1 MENSIRVLVVVLCA
15 VISVFGDSAVTK
27 QRTVTK
33 LAEGVY
39 EIRHPDAPDTFPQS
53 NTTVIIGDEAVLVV
67 DSTYLPSAAK
77 EDIAQIKK
85 WTNKPVRYLLN
96 THWHFDHTMGNAAY
110 AEAFPGLLIIA
121 QRETRNSCVGYNP
134 GWFERFPK
142 RAEVFKKALDSGKDT
157 NGNPLTEQ
165 DRKDY
170 QTAIEGISPVWAE
183 YKVLKDRTPNVV
195 FDSEMDLDLGNRE
208 VRLQFLGKG
217 NTMGDAIA
225 YLPKE
230 KILVTGDLLVH
241 PIPYLGGGFPT
252 EHLATLKKLAL
263 IDAETIVPGHGDVMH
278 DKKFMYQVTDLLSQV
293 VNEVRAQVFRLGN
306 SSNNLEAVQKGVEE
320 KLNVAELR
328 RSFAGDDKDNIN
340 MFDTFSWPGV
350 IKAAYREAWGR

>member
-1 MENSIRVLVVVLCA
+1 MRNSLRVLVAILCLA
-15 VISVFGDSAVTK
+15 ATLSADSAVTK

-53 NTTVIIGDEAVLVV
+53 NTTVIVGERDVLVV

-77 EDIAQIKK
+77 DDIAQIRQ
-85 WTNKPVRYLLN
+85 WTTKPVRYLVN

-110 AEAFPGLLIIA
+110 AEAFPGLLIVA
-121 QRETRNSCVGYNP
+121 HRETRNSSVGYNP
-134 GWFERFPK
+134 GWLERFPQ
-142 RAEVFKKALDSGKDT
+142 RAETFKNILETGKDS

-170 QTAIEGISPVWAE
+170 QKAMEGIAPVWAE
-183 YKVLKDRTPNVV
+183 YKELKDRIPNVV
-195 FDSEMDLDLGNRE
+195 FDGEMAIDLGNRE
-208 VRLQFLGKG
+208 AQIKFLGRG
-217 NTMGDAIA
+217 NTMGDAIV

-230 KILVTGDLLVH
+230 KVLITGDLLVH
-241 PIPYLGGGFPT
+241 PVPYLGGGFPA
-252 EHLATLKKLAL
+252 EHLATLQKMAL
-263 IDAETIVPGHGDVMH
+263 MDAQTIVPGHGDVLH
-278 DKKFMYQVTDLLSQV
+278 DKKFLYQVIDLLSNVVAQV
-293 VNEVRAQVFRLGN
+293 RSEVFRLGN
-306 SSNNLEAVQKGVEE
+306 SANNLEAVQKGVEQN
-320 KLNVAELR
+320 LNVQALR
-328 RSFAGDDKDNIN
+328 RSFAGDDKDSIN

>member
-1 MENSIRVLVVVLCA
+1 MGNSIRVLVVVLFA
-15 VISVFGDSAVTK
+15 VATVFGDSAVTK

-53 NTTVIIGDEAVLVV
+53 NTTVVIGDEAVLVV

-77 EDIAQIKK
+77 EDIAQIKQ

-110 AEAFPGLLIIA
+110 AEAFPGLLIVA
-121 QRETRNSCVGYNP
+121 QRETRNSCVGFNP

-142 RAEVFKKALDSGKDT
+142 RAETFRKILESGKDS
-157 NGNPLTEQ
+157 NGNALTEQ

-170 QTAIEGISPVWAE
+170 QQAIEGIAPVWAE
-183 YKVLKDRTPNVV
+183 YKQLKDRTPNLV
-195 FDSEMDLDLGNRE
+195 FDSEMGIDLGNRE
-208 VRLQFLGKG
+208 VTLQFLGKG

-241 PIPYLGGGFPT
+241 PIPYLGGGFPA
-252 EHLATLKKLAL
+252 EHLATLQKMAL
-263 IDAETIVPGHGDVMH
+263 IDAETIVPGHGDVLR
-278 DKKFMYQVTDLLSQV
+278 DKKYMYQVIDLLSQV
-293 VNEVRAQVFRLGN
+293 VAQVRTEVYRLG
-306 SSNNLEAVQKGVEE
+306 SGSNNLEAVQRAVEQ
-320 KLNVAELR
+320 KLKVAEFR

-350 IKAAYREAWGR
+350 IKAAYRETWGR